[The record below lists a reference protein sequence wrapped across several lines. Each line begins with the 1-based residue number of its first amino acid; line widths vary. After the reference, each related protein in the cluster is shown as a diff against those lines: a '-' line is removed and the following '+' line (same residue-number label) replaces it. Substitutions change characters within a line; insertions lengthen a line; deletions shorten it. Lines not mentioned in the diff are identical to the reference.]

1 MRKGGNTP
9 VDNRGTTL
17 IVFLFRD
24 PHLLEG
30 GERGEDGSTDP
41 NGVFTFRRS
50 NNFNLSVNTA
60 IELKRGGR
68 DTFMED
74 GARAVISF
82 CILSAM
88 PGYMV
93 VPPD

>member
-1 MRKGGNTP
+1 MTLGGDEP
-9 VDNRGTTL
+9 VDNRRTTL

-30 GERGEDGSTDP
+30 GERGKDGSTDP
-41 NGVFTFRRS
+41 DGVFTFRRS
-50 NNFNLSVNTA
+50 DNFNLAFSIA
-60 IELKRGGR
+60 IDWKGG

-82 CILSAM
+82 CILSAI